1 MKKGLFISLEGPDGS
16 GKTTVTSLLYEK
28 LKASNYDC
36 IHTREPGGIEIA
48 EQIRKIILDPQNT
61 NMDAKTEALLY
72 AASRRQHLVERVI
85 PALNEDKIVLCERF
99 IDSSLAY
106 QGYGRKIG
114 FEAIYDIN
122 IFAIE
127 DYFPD
132 ITIYLDVDEKTGLK
146 RIESRN
152 DKDRL
157 DLETIDFHHRVN
169 EGYQEVLRRF
179 KDRIKIVDASKAL
192 EDVVSECMDIIL
204 KEVS

>member
-1 MKKGLFISLEGPDGS
+1 MKP
-16 GKTTVTSLLYEK
+16 
-28 LKASNYDC
+28 
-36 IHTREPGGIEIA
+36 
-48 EQIRKIILDPQNT
+48 
-61 NMDAKTEALLY
+61 
-72 AASRRQHLVERVI
+72 
-85 PALNEDKIVLCERF
+85 
-99 IDSSLAY
+99 
-106 QGYGRKIG
+106 
-114 FEAIYDIN
+114 
-122 IFAIE
+122 
-127 DYFPD
+127 
-132 ITIYLDVDEKTGLK
+132 IYLDVDEKTGLK